1 MHNIIRSLIKGIA
14 PLLMGLSLVLRI
26 TPTTSCT
33 IQTGV
38 LYVAPTAQGS
48 GDCSG
53 WANACTLQ
61 HALSI
66 AVDCNEIWAQ
76 SGVHK
81 PATDPAD
88 RAATFTLKNDV
99 ALYGGFAGTET
110 QRDQRNW
117 QANLT
122 VLSGDIDNND
132 ITNLNGV
139 VTDTANIQGNNSYH
153 VVTSSETDNTAALDG
168 VIITAGQANSSL
180 DWLDTCG
187 GGMYNERQGSPMLSH
202 IVFSGNTAGFCGGGM
217 VNFAGNPTLI
227 DVTFSSNMAY
237 SGGGIFT
244 IGGSPTLVK
253 TNIDGNTATEDGGG
267 MYNDTGSSPT
277 LTNVIFS
284 NNTAGQEGGGI
295 YNSAVYSSTL
305 TGVVF
310 MHNVANFG
318 GGIYNEGS
326 SITLTNVTFNSNVAN
341 TGGGMCNDYRS
352 NPTLTNC
359 ILWGNTASSSG
370 PQIYDGG
377 VSNATVTY
385 SDVQGGYS
393 GIGNINADPLFV
405 DATNGDLRLQEISPA
420 IDAGNNAA
428 VPAVVIFDLDGEPRF
443 VDVLSIPDTGNGT
456 PPIVDIGAYEVW
468 VVSCYVFV
476 PLVSRNAP

>member
-1 MHNIIRSLIKGIA
+1 MNSIIRSLIIGIA
-14 PLLMGLSLVLRI
+14 PLLMGLSLALRSI
-26 TPTTSCT
+26 PTNSCT

-38 LYVAPTAQGS
+38 LYVAPTAQSS

-61 HALSI
+61 YALSI

-76 SGVHK
+76 GGIHK
-81 PATDPAD
+81 PTTDPAD
-88 RAATFTLKNDV
+88 PAATFTLKNDV

-110 QRDQRNW
+110 QRDQRDW
-117 QANLT
+117 LANLT

-132 ITNLNGV
+132 ITDLNGV

-153 VVTSSETDNTAALDG
+153 VVTGSETDNTAALDG

-202 IVFSGNTAGFCGGGM
+202 IIFSGNTARFCGGGM
-217 VNFAGNPTLI
+217 VNFASSPTLI

-237 SGGGIFT
+237 SGGGMFT
-244 IGGSPTLVK
+244 IGGSPTLDK
-253 TNIDGNTATEDGGG
+253 TNIDGNTATEYGGG
-267 MYNDTGSSPT
+267 MYNDIGSSPT

-284 NNTAGQEGGGI
+284 NNTAGQGGGGI
-295 YNSAVYSSTL
+295 LNSAIYSSTL

-326 SITLTNVTFNSNVAN
+326 SITLTNVTFNSNAAN
-341 TGGGMCNDYRS
+341 TGGGVYNGYSS

-377 VSNATVTY
+377 LSNATVTY

-393 GIGNINADPLFV
+393 GTGNINADPLFV

-428 VPAVVIFDLDGEPRF
+428 VPAGVITDLDGKPRF
-443 VDVLSIPDTGNGT
+443 VDVLSIPNTGDGT
-456 PPIVDIGAYEVW
+456 PPIVDMGAYEVW
-468 VVSCYVFV
+468 VVSYYVFV
-476 PLVSRNAP
+476 PLVSRNVP